1 MRTKHC
7 KLILNIQPYAA
18 QDAKKIKYSRIF
30 NKKNVFQKPAFYDI
44 VSLYSIL
51 RNFLQSSKFSS
62 YSSSFHRGFCS
73 GSCSTVYGT

>member
-44 VSLYSIL
+44 VSFKQYFEEFSTEFEIF
-51 RNFLQSSKFSS
+51 FLQ
-62 YSSSFHRGFCS
+62 
-73 GSCSTVYGT
+73 